1 MPKGRYKEPVR
12 PAAPIA
18 HSTHYSRQKYH
29 VRPNGNGSEF
39 FCRKRRQVCPPRFG
53 YSAGKVLRGSS
64 ACSAD
69 LDVYFSGDK
78 PYPILYVVTVTSEL
92 NVDLDLEELFF
103 ASIAWRSQLPGGNV
117 RDVLTVEQVY
127 AIYRRYFNTYPTLDL
142 YKEKIHVFGRNLK
155 SSSEATGASVGLLS
169 EMSLNAGVP
178 S

>member
-1 MPKGRYKEPVR
+1 
-12 PAAPIA
+12 
-18 HSTHYSRQKYH
+18 
-29 VRPNGNGSEF
+29 
-39 FCRKRRQVCPPRFG
+39 
-53 YSAGKVLRGSS
+53 
-64 ACSAD
+64 
-69 LDVYFSGDK
+69 
-78 PYPILYVVTVTSEL
+78 VTSEL

-142 YKEKIHVFGRNLK
+142 YKEKIHAFGRNLK